1 MSRVPITIQGVE
13 KLRAELQQLKSVER
27 PAIIKEIATARAHG
41 DLRENAEYH
50 AAKESQ
56 GFLEGRIAEL
66 ESSLSNAEIIDPSKL
81 DANGRIVFGATVELV
96 NVDSGEEV
104 VYQIV
109 GELEADISAGLIS
122 INSPIARS
130 MIGKTEADEI
140 VVRAPSGEIIYE
152 VIEIRYG

>member
-1 MSRVPITIQGVE
+1 MSRVPITTQGVE
-13 KLRAELQQLKSVER
+13 KLRAELQQLKTVDR
-27 PAIIKEIATARAHG
+27 PAIIKEIAAARAHG

-50 AAKESQ
+50 AAKENQ

-66 ESSLSNAEIIDPSKL
+66 ESSLSNAEIIDPTKL

-104 VYQIV
+104 IYQIV

-122 INSPIARS
+122 VNSPIARS
-130 MIGKTEADEI
+130 LIGKSEADEI
-140 VVRAPSGEIIYE
+140 VVRAPSGEIVYE
-152 VIEIRYG
+152 VIEVRYG